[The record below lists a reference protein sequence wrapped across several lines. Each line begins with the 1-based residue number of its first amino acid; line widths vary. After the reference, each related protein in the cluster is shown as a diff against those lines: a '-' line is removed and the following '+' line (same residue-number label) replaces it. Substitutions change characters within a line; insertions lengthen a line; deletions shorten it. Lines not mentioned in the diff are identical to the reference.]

1 MRARTTTTNTKAED
15 ADLEEDDCEY
25 ESAGEDGLER
35 LAESAPTRRNND
47 SEWTE
52 CTVPVDARD
61 ARGQVSNLVHHCF
74 VFLTYCS

>member
-1 MRARTTTTNTKAED
+1 VRARTTAVNRGAED
-15 ADLEEDDCEY
+15 AEQEEDDCEY

-35 LAESAPTRRNND
+35 LAESAPTRRNTD

-52 CTVPVDARD
+52 CSVTVDARD

-74 VFLTYCS
+74 VF